1 MPLIHTLGHPLSVKI
16 SDIQYFP
23 YPSIFL
29 PTIFLLSGSR
39 LMRTSNTYFSMTIVM
54 AVVLLLL
61 GMLTLLF
68 SATAYSHLRTAMSGV
83 STDSF
88 ALRIF
93 ATGMLD
99 VASANGK
106 FFFRQLETRI
116 FMGLGFGFLLAF
128 SGVALLLLPKQKL
141 KEK

>member
-1 MPLIHTLGHPLSVKI
+1 
-16 SDIQYFP
+16 
-23 YPSIFL
+23 
-29 PTIFLLSGSR
+29 
-39 LMRTSNTYFSMTIVM
+39 MRISNTYFSMTIIL
-54 AVVLLLL
+54 AVVLLLI

-106 FFFRQLETRI
+106 FFFRQIETRI
-116 FMGLGFGFLLAF
+116 FIGFGFGFLLVF
-128 SGVALLLLPKQKL
+128 SGAALLLLPKQKL
-141 KEK
+141 QDK